1 MFNQIKFTKI
11 IVSIRGKV
19 RNIQQFKEFNQEQF
33 NEGTIYGGY
42 NWKGYGRKQKMVK
55 H

>member
-11 IVSIRGKV
+11 IVLIRGKV

-33 NEGTIYGGY
+33 KEGTIYRGAITGKVMGE
-42 NWKGYGRKQKMVK
+42 NKRW
-55 H
+55 